1 MKIEKSFVKWVLLG
15 DHRFLIGARIFCNER
30 LFFNFSG
37 VVVIPDGDV
46 FSQIIGKIAEPTYS
60 IAEIA
65 IVAVTCSHFQI
76 ANRST
81 TNRSDHLQSSLRKKS
96 LADYPGR
103 KSAEEFFLRS
113 KILRKLF

>member
-46 FSQIIGKIAEPTYS
+46 FSQIIGKIAEPTFS

-81 TNRSDHLQSSLRKKS
+81 TNPQRSSPIIIAQ
-96 LADYPGR
+96 
-103 KSAEEFFLRS
+103 
-113 KILRKLF
+113 KIIG